1 MYVRYAD
8 AFQSLPFPE
17 SRYPLYILRLP
28 AAADFKTSVPLFR
41 AAPHRWVVFARWF
54 GKRLTPPTE
63 LRLIIF
69 DSQHIVSAFSD
80 YGRRRNFRR
89 VGSLQSQ
96 PSPTASSPEDQEV
109 PEPLEFH
116 CFLLRTCKLREEFFS
131 QRPGADDVGCFPG
144 RVSGSPAGLSINRN
158 DMPGHDIPIFR

>member
-1 MYVRYAD
+1 M
-8 AFQSLPFPE
+8 S
-17 SRYPLYILRLP
+17 
-28 AAADFKTSVPLFR
+28 
-41 AAPHRWVVFARWF
+41 ARWF

-80 YGRRRNFRR
+80 YGRRRFRR
-89 VGSLQSQ
+89 VESLQSQ
-96 PSPTASSPEDQEV
+96 PSPSASSPEDQEV

-116 CFLLRTCKLREEFFS
+116 CFFLRTCKLREEFFS
-131 QRPGADDVGCFPG
+131 QRPGADDMGCFPG
-144 RVSGSPAGLSINRN
+144 RGSGSPAGLSINRN